1 MLFRSD
7 RGRSVF
13 GDRSDWSQPRRLSH
27 LRIVQIE
34 SAALHIAP
42 IIPIALSLHL
52 LRVFTIAPVLLGTP
66 VHEPLH
72 RQRRGLEGTDVMS
85 PLLRKRRN
93 VHERTGNLVAIP
105 DQGDLVRRLVKSQ
118 PDQQF
123 DQFELIGK

>member
-1 MLFRSD
+1 
-7 RGRSVF
+7 
-13 GDRSDWSQPRRLSH
+13 
-27 LRIVQIE
+27 
-34 SAALHIAP
+34 
-42 IIPIALSLHL
+42 
-52 LRVFTIAPVLLGTP
+52 
-66 VHEPLH
+66 
-72 RQRRGLEGTDVMS
+72 MS